1 MKSNQYL
8 GQFLETL
15 DTLDKGGKYTSGM
28 VISTP
33 GAGKTTTVELWC
45 KLHDYNLTTLIA
57 SNFSADDILGLQSVI
72 NGRIERLTPSWFN
85 ELSELAKNGKRNV
98 LFLDEIT
105 ATDAY
110 IQAPL
115 FNLVFSK
122 CLCGKNLPENTLI
135 IASGNYSDDLGGNF
149 KMTSPLVNR
158 FMLLNLTDEDFSLM
172 DILDKDI
179 TKMTSK
185 KDIKEFLGISSTKGT
200 LWNFDKFKDW
210 VKNNPT
216 EFSIGSSDYVEGK
229 EYGGLLGFTS
239 IRSFQYALIFTEAFM
254 GMFNSDIWIR
264 IVGDT
269 LGLSTKREGKPMRS
283 VLSFFEREF
292 KNEEVS
298 KGSNIT
304 EFNSIA
310 DFCEYYV
317 DKDGKDIPNEFYSE
331 FDKFMR
337 TFDMLDATP
346 LDIDIAT
353 KVFSKYYNDTKLTY
367 IRDRVLAMV

>member
-1 MKSNQYL
+1 
-8 GQFLETL
+8 
-15 DTLDKGGKYTSGM
+15 
-28 VISTP
+28 
-33 GAGKTTTVELWC
+33 
-45 KLHDYNLTTLIA
+45 
-57 SNFSADDILGLQSVI
+57 
-72 NGRIERLTPSWFN
+72 
-85 ELSELAKNGKRNV
+85 
-98 LFLDEIT
+98 
-105 ATDAY
+105 
-110 IQAPL
+110 
-115 FNLVFSK
+115 
-122 CLCGKNLPENTLI
+122 
-135 IASGNYSDDLGGNF
+135 
-149 KMTSPLVNR
+149 MTSPLVNR

-239 IRSFQYALIFTEAFM
+239 IRSFQYALRFTEAFM

-337 TFDMLDATP
+337 TFNMLDATP

-367 IRDRVLAMV
+367 IRDRILAMV